1 MEHYGAP
8 GALMEQL
15 WSTGALWSTGS
26 SYGALMEH
34 YGALEQQ
41 WSTGALWSTDG
52 ALGALMEQLWST
64 CIRVELALPN
74 CC

>member
-8 GALMEQL
+8 RSSRWSTMEQL
-15 WSTGALWSTGS
+15 MEH
-26 SYGALMEH
+26 YGALMEH
-34 YGALEQQ
+34 YGALLEH
-41 WSTGALWSTDG
+41 WSSNGALG
-52 ALGALMEQLWST
+52 AAMEHLGALMEQLWST